1 MAAASGT
8 TTVGKPK
15 PLPFYAQFTAGA
27 IAGVTELLCLY
38 PLDVV
43 KTRMQL
49 QGKVAVPGTE
59 RYNGMVDAFRKI
71 IKSEGAGRLYRGL
84 VPPLM
89 LEAPKRAV
97 KFAANDFWGKTYRDL
112 TGSDKM
118 TQGLSVLTGCSAGA
132 TESVVV
138 VPFELVK
145 IRLQDRAQS
154 HLYTGPMD
162 VVRKIVQADGV
173 LGLYAGLE
181 STFWRHVLWNGGYF
195 GCIFQV
201 RSLLPAANGKGE
213 EIRNNFIS
221 GAIGGFVG
229 TALNTPADMVK
240 SRIQNTPNVPGV
252 PRKYNWTFPS
262 MLTIAREEGPRAL
275 YQGFT
280 PKVLRLAPGGG
291 VLLLVVEIVLEQWRN
306 LLGPPYK

>member
-1 MAAASGT
+1 MAERT
-8 TTVGKPK
+8 TPLK

-49 QGKVAVPGTE
+49 QTSAAVGAD
-59 RYNGMVDAFRKI
+59 RYNGMVDCFRKI
-71 IKSEGAGRLYRGL
+71 IATEGAGRLYRGL

-97 KFAANDFWGKTYRDL
+97 KFAANDAWAKTYRGI
-112 TGSDKM
+112 TGQEKM
-118 TQGLSVLTGCSAGA
+118 TQGLSVLTGMSAGA

-145 IRLQDRAQS
+145 IRLQDKAQS
-154 HLYTGPMD
+154 HLYKGPMD
-162 VVRKIVQADGV
+162 VVSKIVKADGL

-201 RSLLPAANGKGE
+201 RALMPKAENKGQE
-213 EIRNNFIS
+213 LRNNFIS

-229 TALNTPADMVK
+229 TALNTPADVVK

-252 PRKYNWTFPS
+252 VRKYNWTFPS
-262 MLTIAREEGPRAL
+262 LLTIAKEEGFGAL
-275 YQGFT
+275 YKGFT

-291 VLLLVVEIVLEQWRN
+291 VLLLVVEVVLEQFRN
-306 LLGPPYK
+306 TMGPPYI